1 MPSDQPVPSASLEYA
16 RHRPSGES
24 PRRLLK
30 KVNGRGVAMVV
41 TPPAIPREDSP
52 LRRDATARCTA
63 TSEDEHPE
71 WTQIDG
77 PCRSFS
83 RWRLAFSI

>member
-1 MPSDQPVPSASLEYA
+1 
-16 RHRPSGES
+16 
-24 PRRLLK
+24 
-30 KVNGRGVAMVV
+30 MVV
-41 TPPAIPREDSP
+41 TPPAIPSEDSP
-52 LRRDATARCTA
+52 LRRDAIARCTA

-83 RWRLAFSI
+83 KLRLASSLEHFCGWATHEAVRYASTDHAS